1 MIGGAQGYAVA
12 VAEFVGG
19 GPQQLDRR
27 APEELSEQDVE
38 RLDFLI
44 KEAVR
49 LTQGIALRK
58 SSSFLQFQNTN
69 METMVEEKALR
80 PHWRSCL
87 VILLALF
94 LSLHTC
100 HEESRHCYGPHKGDG
115 MRDLSLIY
123 FLS

>member
-1 MIGGAQGYAVA
+1 MEVVVCGEPSKCDAFMIGGAQGYAVA

-87 VILLALF
+87 VILLAPLPLSSF
-94 LSLHTC
+94 L
-100 HEESRHCYGPHKGDG
+100 P
-115 MRDLSLIY
+115 
-123 FLS
+123 